1 MDFSNSKLSFFQVK
15 YLKMIRVMMIN
26 GGQREKEQ
34 TSGLESPGPSPK
46 KNPFGTELRGPEK
59 LL

>member
-1 MDFSNSKLSFFQVK
+1 
-15 YLKMIRVMMIN
+15 MMIN